1 MLLRKLRLTYK
12 TLTILTLGVY
22 KPRYTSIKIVIFEK
36 ILKKLEKI
44 NNSSTKNIQPLRLL
58 VYKVHG
64 ISNNMPRQLSD
75 NYYL

>member
-44 NNSSTKNIQPLRLL
+44 NNSSTKNIQPLGLL

>member
-44 NNSSTKNIQPLRLL
+44 NNSSTKNIQPLGLL
-58 VYKVHG
+58 VYKVHDT
-64 ISNNMPRQLSD
+64 SNNMPRQL
-75 NYYL
+75 